1 MDIKTVAPGLEQTLR
16 PNTTIETAQQIDE
29 TVQQVTARN
38 LDVTKTSTFNNL
50 SQITLDTNDD
60 EARTQA
66 GLQAASGVVRS
77 EELPQYELPKYNS
90 ELYDSTIGITKYD
103 ELRNKLNLGAE
114 ESFTDYYNNN
124 NGYVPEGFELSA
136 KLLLHEEKVKGL
148 QDQYLNN
155 EIGYDDFLYKA
166 YGKDILKANGHDFS
180 KSLYWY
186 NKMRNGD
193 YGDIRTNLT
202 YMRSILNQSE
212 AAHQSEVWFRQS
224 GKLLS
229 QSMLQYVNNQ
239 ELPTATV
246 RDLFK
251 EADWASLDEQHG
263 STQKV
268 IDLYRAGMLS
278 GFQPWIDT
286 DKDGKPDFYY
296 HTDGKLYEVED
307 ESEKTNYEA
316 TKAVAIYN
324 ADGSLQRIRVRN
336 RFGGIGEFTQNVAK
350 GGFDFVTGVLS
361 LGALAFGGVYDLG
374 ELVFTGDTSLNR
386 LADTVIFTEKTKNMW
401 GWMGA
406 DYTTSSGFT
415 NTDGTFNTQGLFNGL
430 GYATGLIASMLI
442 TGGLS
447 ATTNPAVYKGLTTK
461 KVIHAYADDAVRG
474 IANLSDDV
482 LKQPKTLKQLI
493 TSLDNLPNKYMADDI
508 VAAANNLGIKTTVEA
523 VGIAAKQAG
532 YELGRTSAKVA
543 MAAGRGALTKGL
555 DFTKNTFRIMSGV
568 RNGMPSVNSLGKY
581 GTQIATRNSL
591 AVLAAKEFAETA
603 GYLNALQG
611 ENELSNGQIL
621 GIAAGTAILNFGIGF
636 ALRATLDEGALDRH
650 AKAAAARISKG
661 LKTGASLQKI
671 MDSGQPGSKFIS
683 TIYNMHKDHP
693 ILLANIQ
700 NVMDITE
707 NLLTLTIN
715 NTAIGAKNV
724 DGRVDLG
731 TIGQAMSSVINPTA
745 LFMNAWMAYGNM
757 RGNPLSNRTES
768 GMRMGEIWN
777 AQSDI
782 KSLFEDNIRVLR
794 SEAARLDSKG
804 EANQASAINNV
815 ILRIEETAANRGAQ
829 KFDTALH
836 AQLAALE
843 MLDDVLPKR
852 IANKKISKESMST
865 VVEAL
870 SRNYTNDQRS
880 RMLVNARLQ
889 LTQYDA
895 VIKGYQAKQRE
906 MVNGTLSEK
915 IGDFINGSSYVKKIK
930 AAFEKS
936 GSVDIEIMEA
946 IYNNDMVKFR
956 ARENIIKLASKDSAK
971 IIDDTTKFID
981 TYVKAYTVG
990 EKTVQL
996 NADGTHTIV
1005 EDPKLTAAVAA
1016 GKDEITKNGDDP
1028 VNGMFIKIET
1038 EGKEVQNNADDKRI
1052 RDVYDAI
1059 SDAGKFDVEEGESPL
1074 MYKVANGLYFIP
1086 HRAGNME
1093 VKVLANVT
1101 HVLRNATLLRRSENE
1116 DVKLLSF
1123 MNILKVLATGE
1134 DQKTL
1139 SALPENVTALRSL
1152 LKKNTALFNTVE
1164 KVANSLLILS
1174 TDPNANR
1181 TLLDLGSV
1189 HKVFGTDYKFVQSN
1203 GMLYK
1208 FNEAYN
1214 ALLKYQEHQ
1223 TRFLDLKKKLSE
1235 GTVTQT
1241 AVNKMLRELKSHYIN
1256 FTTDLN
1262 NGNLIDYMI
1271 RNNYMDKN
1279 FIKDLKEA
1287 IESMGE
1293 LSGPQEVRSKI
1304 EKLFRAI
1311 NSTDIS
1317 EAESDKAADK
1327 LLEILSEG
1335 FSNQEQTIDRY
1346 KIKADKNIIA
1356 STEGSEILKG
1366 NVDIVK
1372 EFIKTNNILSMSN
1385 VQINDELSKVKYN
1398 NLSLVEKIELLSVIN
1413 VAKIAEYK
1421 SMFNKNRYNNYR
1433 NTVIQQIE
1441 KDLLAN
1447 PKLFDELGIV
1457 ISRGGKKNKLRLTDD
1472 EFKIIENYVL
1482 DNTDLTYR
1490 LFSEPVI
1497 SVMRQALNFRTML
1510 FNNTITSNTDIVV
1523 VNVLELKG
1531 KTMQKLING
1540 LSNKNVIDNLGKS
1553 DSDSFKQNIILQIF
1567 GGQSPGAVISRL
1579 NHEIKEIQTYYQ
1591 RTKEAGMPGILTFRL
1606 SEEGSSEELN
1616 KLLASFNYD
1625 TKVGGDLL
1633 IDIPGVYMPGKVNN
1647 VDQLEVQSV
1656 PEIIGE
1662 LKRLALAWEK
1672 DNREVTKTELNQRI
1686 LNFKA
1691 KTSVN
1696 LETSVGGLTYV
1707 DDDTIIKKVE
1717 NIIINDFELTSEDLT
1732 DVKVKN
1738 ILSGVEYDV
1747 GQKQGLLASLTR
1759 QAQGILR
1766 ASIGLMGNKNPN
1778 YSKAVNVVKIINAT
1792 KNVINSLGSGPG
1804 PSSYRVDMTDEYFA
1818 KVNKTGMY
1826 TIVKVPDTKNTYIV
1840 QLNNKPG
1847 AFEAA
1852 AYKYIAEANKDVGI
1866 DLSVFLLA
1874 GKTSYNFKT
1883 EARSTNTIQSF
1894 IDLIKIELNLREDEY
1909 NKLVQELKDSVEDK
1923 EFIKYNF
1930 DNSPETIKEIQSY
1943 FNGKTVKEILSM
1955 PNNKYNNHIMFL
1967 SYINTIKASKVLSKK
1982 IMSVLSRNKDTK
1994 ELGRKFPLLGNRAI
2008 REQLSTI
2015 LNKQL
2020 GNSSVETS
2028 FFIEARDDI
2037 NKYIDNFDA
2046 RTFTTTSVRQ
2056 GVGDKETEFANAFF
2070 ESSLDSRFTAEQRF
2084 TENDIKEIFNSLNQK
2099 FDDASDYNTFDVI
2112 NKDNPYLDILSSIM
2126 MDNTGNFSK
2135 NFLVGPI
2142 QAVRLTDE
2150 EFDILGNILTK
2161 YSTNSVT
2168 LNIWKNKLES
2178 LRRIAN
2184 RNKPRTIGP
2193 KDTMFNQIENVVGNV
2208 VGSSEKRILT
2218 LEDGPVR
2225 KNLEKLLIDKAKE
2238 QKQNNKKLFKVSDA
2252 NVEDD
2257 GPLSYMNQIIREKY
2271 GDDTN
2276 VGSTNKA
2283 SRTFLNM
2290 NDLNNRSEFVK
2301 NVSDLSRKF
2310 ARQIGNLKLDND
2322 LDINNRYSKFVNL
2335 AEKVYAYTTGI
2346 DYSKE
2351 YTRYLLV
2358 DQDGQIIIAAN
2369 SSGTDYKEVADFV
2382 RELSLIGN
2390 KIQTETIDGEGFKTI
2405 DGKKLFLL
2413 QLDKNM
2419 LVDTDTNK
2427 SPLNV
2432 LPLNNDNYNN
2442 FMGLAFK
2449 SIIDKYDD
2457 IKNGDT
2463 ESRIINTTTYEE
2475 KNMFKVQHV
2484 LTEFYSQ
2491 KTLDNYK
2498 IQAIAKLLPNQ
2509 KTAVA
2514 EARKLLFGYK
2524 NYLVDSKEN
2533 NLKEE
2538 AMANTFVSSQ
2548 GVPEEVSNILLK
2560 NLNELFTY
2568 GFTNEI
2574 LSNGIKS
2581 LLIENRSNLKLY
2593 ISEQIKNY
2601 KYFNNDL
2608 FNKNESKALI
2618 NSISKASGMYNNKTE
2633 KEENKYIAIREVYTL
2648 LSKTLNSKK
2657 VEQEQQKL
2665 IFKNFN
2671 NFITNSIVLG
2681 SNDAGMLSL
2690 KLLENGIKD
2699 LQKTLTLEDPYTFN
2713 LKDINGNNV
2722 DLNNILDKNI
2732 LSVDVENVVLKPE
2745 YQGLNE
2751 DNNTVFYYSQSK
2763 INTENIK
2770 GTTREKVKELN
2781 IGIEAY
2787 LKDKSK
2793 LKQFEIDNKIIPVYV
2808 FDPNINK
2815 FVLVNTDNLKTYM
2828 TESSLNK
2835 LYQDGSG
2842 YKKVFEDYNQAT
2854 KDLPK
2859 VLNSKEEV
2867 SNQINIFLALQFK
2880 NKSYKEF
2887 ENNFILGYN
2896 SSTDR
2901 LKLQYLSS
2909 INDNF
2914 KFINGDNA
2922 QWLDVLED
2930 VIREWNFDTKEFDRK
2945 RSVEA
2950 LSKKF
2955 MENQSAGQLHDPE
2968 QDNILTSY
2976 FFFKALEHKQNSNVI
2991 KVNAIKEIEKINQ
3004 AYYGK
3009 LSTKDLTDEES
3020 KFTEIQKINFDSL
3033 NEEDDLI
3040 LKNIRDNFV
3049 GSKELEQN
3057 RSKYIK
3063 GFKDIFNFE
3072 LENQERLV
3080 GFRQLDK
3087 TINSILGYKAETI
3100 SKIQDTLWLNSNRFL
3115 NYVLFKTY
3123 ILKNPT
3129 ATKENFIEYLNKI
3142 DNLELE
3148 KIANAISNTFE
3159 TFNFD
3164 TVLKLSPDVIIEK
3177 FINEIPETGF
3187 KINNFNYFKNNFS
3200 KEEYNKLFFEDEG
3213 KSIFNSDLLGA
3224 KLRSVAQTDSYG
3236 ILAKESLDNAAAYG
3250 LFNKKLGP
3258 IIFEIANK
3266 ISDQNTK
3273 DLLTNILTT
3282 AGLYSEDLNRDL
3294 IQSRNKKVH
3303 RMYSLQRELIQDLL
3317 DESSRLFTVEKDL
3330 LYKSALAVPM
3340 NEKLEVYNSDGSTK
3354 IVNPDSNTIYFT
3366 LDMFAKVFGY
3376 DQKGVS
3382 YNLINSIKDTLSVD
3396 RNDPLYVLSTRHPQ
3410 SKSTNNHVFK
3420 IEVLANKLKTSDRT
3434 ILMDRNVARNYFN
3447 GDFDGDGYSFY
3458 RPDVITQM
3466 FGKTLEEDLNFAH
3479 RLYKG
3484 LELEVLKNNPN
3495 KNSKNE
3501 FYLQI
3506 KVLLDNNILSANTI
3520 NKDLTEINNSPTKY
3534 DLLKK
3539 QREEQVTQFLLNS
3552 NSKWVEDLEIDES
3565 NAKALSKD
3573 LVKKYWIKETP
3584 SQATGS
3590 KETKYIYYTDNF
3602 NFTSN
3607 SVGQFAYGINDK
3619 NRALANQI
3627 KTLLFKTRAEAD
3639 TNVGEFN
3646 KAKARQEYFQMS
3658 DKLGEVL
3665 NFNRFFVEDNS
3676 LELIRNNSSLFYKA
3690 LINQLQ
3696 NKALNKFI
3704 SESFI
3709 DGIKQQAESD
3719 LKEIELNPSEG
3730 ILYADR
3736 LIDLI
3741 DLMNQAVYLGSN
3753 VFNKYKTVVDNIK
3766 ALPQS
3771 TEQQDKLI
3779 TLFKNYFGSD
3789 DVKEFEQEIKNV
3801 FAGHESLVDLYKIK
3815 DYINYSAD
3823 LQFAKSKSKDLM
3835 IQIYD
3840 SIFARIEADSNG
3852 KTINDTNEFVNAYN
3866 TKILYVIDPEAS
3878 GTSFPSLGEDAFYM
3892 LPGKENKFKTVS
3904 FYRGNL
3910 SKHRDVLINYKN
3922 LLDKNNGS
3930 IKLEAN
3936 GKHRLDNK
3944 ILFTDNTLNYYVKEV
3959 DLENNTIIYAIET
3972 TANGSTKIGIPGSA
3986 LKGMGVPKSEANDKA
4001 IKAIV
4006 SKDVYKDID
4015 LIADA
4020 KNLKPEKLGT
4030 VNKSGVFTYYDKDF
4044 NVIQTTDNIQSIP
4057 KAAYITLETK
4067 AKNVV
4072 FEETWALDVKTDKIG
4087 QLGYATELLSP
4098 TGILFGLGRNYRYEN
4113 FEGDDKTNNV
4123 KLVYDNRGEAKIN
4136 KLLKIIGGYN
4146 TGSMNAKLIYD
4157 ISRMIKVL
4165 ENKLGK
4171 EINGKVYTQE
4181 KFDAEVQSYINRFMV
4196 DPENSNTIIFER
4208 INELYGSTDKF
4219 VDLLESK
4226 EDFTALTIFENEL
4239 SELFYNPDRAYQVG
4253 EGESKTSKKTGQA
4266 YREYVTNLKE
4276 TIGYRTLKQTSKL
4289 KDLADAAANINLKE
4303 GTTYSAEHLDYL
4315 EFINYLIEGRNK
4327 YYISKK
4333 RLDKVQK
4340 PLSVNDIEYGIQ
4352 RGLLNLTTGSTASTN
4367 NSFNMQPNFYRK
4379 DFKISDYSESNK
4391 SGGTSI
4397 GTENVV
4403 ELTNK
4408 PQIISTQSFDNSLNL
4423 KDIISNKTTEY
4434 LKNNK
4439 YSFNLNTNTI
4449 DSKYEKTKDKNDNS
4463 PDNWLTKKNKVNL
4476 IGHAG
4481 KYNNIVERANSLGT
4495 ADDEIVVNT
4504 NLKIARST
4512 PDKAIELQ
4520 MIPQSDKVELRNAL
4534 QQVKNQI
4541 GSDLFAVIQKRI
4553 DNNEDINLKDIFVT
4567 PKSQE
4572 VTAQKELPN
4581 LGIKFETVKKPN
4593 LTENQLN
4600 LLRTFN
4606 INDMDQSKEV
4616 NDIKNRGKD
4625 PEQIL
4630 AEYDQ
4635 RFNKNKQLNSGN
4647 DNLYETD
4654 IARDVLESSG
4664 ISTKTETG
4672 FITDRTIIQSRKN
4685 KVHYEMELS
4694 NTLHK
4699 IYDLSVRLG
4708 AESRISFY
4716 MFTKHKL
4723 NQIKDL
4729 DNRIKLLGDAQS
4741 QELKAQATKYELA
4754 KQEILRV
4761 LGGSV
4766 EESEKYL
4773 AMTEKYYGVVTK
4785 MADDYVQYVYQNA
4798 KSFMSWTN
4806 NPNTALSFLVV
4817 PNIQKGTNKSAYE
4830 HYKMNMFNQSIDP
4843 TQMSAFN
4850 LGNYNFFD
4858 SMKSIVKMI
4867 SKEKAAFDIGRNLRM
4882 NGIMENQTVVT
4893 QSEELLE
4900 KYLLDQIKES
4910 RVKSTYDKEFDDSLA
4925 RFGQTLEQTILSTED
4940 ALPFFSG
4947 DFRFSMKPNEAF
4959 AEKYV
4964 DIYRRLTKY
4973 IQFKGVSYDEAKS
4986 EMNSLDKKTKSN
4998 AEQLMTIYD
5007 LRDDVIVTLMKRSN
5021 VDVSY
5026 IYDNLKNYAAQNNLA
5041 LTDKF
5046 GRLIPE
5052 KVSDFKV
5059 LSNVNFEYALKAI
5072 QYFSPYNGGFKNQV
5086 VLDMLA
5092 GDIYLTNK
5100 KVAEALDKF
5109 EYNRKPPSSFQR
5121 QMTKVTSLMTTL
5133 IMSNPFQLL
5142 SRAAKWTAGDLGWG
5156 VMTDW
5161 RTLLKQGDAIK
5172 DIRAMYSSKGTAV
5185 NQNLKEFMYL
5195 YGVDPMKMNF
5205 NLTEN
5210 NLEDMELTGRIFNNK
5225 YTDFTGKVGN
5235 VQSML
5240 ERYAIFLALKDGFD
5254 TNKPSYGSVLNK
5266 QDLIDK
5272 MTADVDV
5279 DNNLR
5284 ASANSRKAHFIMAQT
5299 LGAAGD
5305 FPDLAKSVSG
5315 YFMFT
5320 TYPLAMIRWARNE
5333 GASMATAFKNIFIE
5347 SHPEKYQQSL
5357 KHLWV
5362 KGLGAAGLYAAIYL
5376 MNTLVAEIYGVDDE
5390 TKDDWIDEQATPE
5403 LLKTLL
5409 IGSPVIDKYNSINP
5423 IRQIT
5428 EKTLVPFFEAY
5439 EKNEGDPGKT
5449 LLGGLGRFSLENF
5462 GNVNPLLKNT
5472 IELIAGGDI
5481 IEREVIP
5488 FNDQQDIYDNVFRK
5502 LAGYLIGSSGS
5513 RALTN
5518 YLNDIA
5524 PYQEEKD
5531 LGSKLLT
5538 GMGKAISA
5546 EFGNLKSYKS
5556 DIKNYY
5562 KANDLVQ
5569 SYRFS
5574 DNDTET
5580 LTFEQRLLNPQYEG
5594 TSDDYNKLRKQ
5605 INQLKFENAPLT
5617 KVYQTILQA
5626 REEGMDLK
5634 TIRSAVRN
5642 SSLEYRLSRI
5652 EDLEVFYKTLD
5663 KKEID
5668 LIEKALM
5675 FEDQFFSWLDESDEL
5690 LSNLINVDGQ
5700 DRRYYPNI
5708 FNRDVYRPFLYQDY
5722 RQPRINTYYRKPFI
5736 RSPFSAY
5743 RSSYFELN
5751 PEKKTY
5757 QEDN

>member
-1 MDIKTVAPGLEQTLR
+1 M
-16 PNTTIETAQQIDE
+16 
-29 TVQQVTARN
+29 
-38 LDVTKTSTFNNL
+38 
-50 SQITLDTNDD
+50 
-60 EARTQA
+60 
-66 GLQAASGVVRS
+66 
-77 EELPQYELPKYNS
+77 
-90 ELYDSTIGITKYD
+90 
-103 ELRNKLNLGAE
+103 
-114 ESFTDYYNNN
+114 
-124 NGYVPEGFELSA
+124 
-136 KLLLHEEKVKGL
+136 
-148 QDQYLNN
+148 
-155 EIGYDDFLYKA
+155 
-166 YGKDILKANGHDFS
+166 
-180 KSLYWY
+180 
-186 NKMRNGD
+186 
-193 YGDIRTNLT
+193 
-202 YMRSILNQSE
+202 
-212 AAHQSEVWFRQS
+212 
-224 GKLLS
+224 
-229 QSMLQYVNNQ
+229 
-239 ELPTATV
+239 
-246 RDLFK
+246 
-251 EADWASLDEQHG
+251 
-263 STQKV
+263 
-268 IDLYRAGMLS
+268 
-278 GFQPWIDT
+278 
-286 DKDGKPDFYY
+286 
-296 HTDGKLYEVED
+296 
-307 ESEKTNYEA
+307 
-316 TKAVAIYN
+316 
-324 ADGSLQRIRVRN
+324 
-336 RFGGIGEFTQNVAK
+336 
-350 GGFDFVTGVLS
+350 
-361 LGALAFGGVYDLG
+361 
-374 ELVFTGDTSLNR
+374 
-386 LADTVIFTEKTKNMW
+386 
-401 GWMGA
+401 
-406 DYTTSSGFT
+406 
-415 NTDGTFNTQGLFNGL
+415 
-430 GYATGLIASMLI
+430 
-442 TGGLS
+442 
-447 ATTNPAVYKGLTTK
+447 
-461 KVIHAYADDAVRG
+461 
-474 IANLSDDV
+474 
-482 LKQPKTLKQLI
+482 
-493 TSLDNLPNKYMADDI
+493 
-508 VAAANNLGIKTTVEA
+508 
-523 VGIAAKQAG
+523 
-532 YELGRTSAKVA
+532 
-543 MAAGRGALTKGL
+543 
-555 DFTKNTFRIMSGV
+555 
-568 RNGMPSVNSLGKY
+568 
-581 GTQIATRNSL
+581 
-591 AVLAAKEFAETA
+591 
-603 GYLNALQG
+603 
-611 ENELSNGQIL
+611 
-621 GIAAGTAILNFGIGF
+621 
-636 ALRATLDEGALDRH
+636 
-650 AKAAAARISKG
+650 
-661 LKTGASLQKI
+661 
-671 MDSGQPGSKFIS
+671 
-683 TIYNMHKDHP
+683 
-693 ILLANIQ
+693 
-700 NVMDITE
+700 
-707 NLLTLTIN
+707 
-715 NTAIGAKNV
+715 
-724 DGRVDLG
+724 
-731 TIGQAMSSVINPTA
+731 
-745 LFMNAWMAYGNM
+745 
-757 RGNPLSNRTES
+757 
-768 GMRMGEIWN
+768 
-777 AQSDI
+777 
-782 KSLFEDNIRVLR
+782 
-794 SEAARLDSKG
+794 
-804 EANQASAINNV
+804 
-815 ILRIEETAANRGAQ
+815 
-829 KFDTALH
+829 
-836 AQLAALE
+836 
-843 MLDDVLPKR
+843 
-852 IANKKISKESMST
+852 
-865 VVEAL
+865 
-870 SRNYTNDQRS
+870 
-880 RMLVNARLQ
+880 
-889 LTQYDA
+889 
-895 VIKGYQAKQRE
+895 
-906 MVNGTLSEK
+906 
-915 IGDFINGSSYVKKIK
+915 
-930 AAFEKS
+930 
-936 GSVDIEIMEA
+936 
-946 IYNNDMVKFR
+946 
-956 ARENIIKLASKDSAK
+956 
-971 IIDDTTKFID
+971 
-981 TYVKAYTVG
+981 
-990 EKTVQL
+990 
-996 NADGTHTIV
+996 V

-1028 VNGMFIKIET
+1028 VNGTFIKIET
-1038 EGKEVQNNADDKRI
+1038 EGKAVQNNEDDKRI

-1059 SDAGKFDVEEGESPL
+1059 SDAGKFDAEEGESPL
-1074 MYKVANGLYFIP
+1074 MYKVADGLYFIP

-1093 VKVLANVT
+1093 VKVLSNVT
-1101 HVLRNATLLRRSENE
+1101 HVLRNATLLRRSESE

-1164 KVANSLLILS
+1164 KVANSLLLLS
-1174 TDPNANR
+1174 TDPNASR
-1181 TLLDLGSV
+1181 SLLDLGSV
-1189 HKVFGTDYKFVQSN
+1189 HKVFGTDYRFVQSN

-1223 TRFLDLKKKLSE
+1223 TKFLDLKKKLTE
-1235 GTVTQT
+1235 GIVSQT
-1241 AVNKMLRELKSHYIN
+1241 AVKKMLRELNSHYIN

-1385 VQINDELSKVKYN
+1385 VEINDELSRVKYN

-1433 NTVIQQIE
+1433 NTVIKQIE

-1482 DNTDLTYR
+1482 DNTDLTHR
-1490 LFSEPVI
+1490 LFSEPVY
-1497 SVMRQALNFRTML
+1497 SFLRQDLMFRTML

-1531 KTMQKLING
+1531 KTMQKLISG

-1553 DSDSFKQNIILQIF
+1553 DSASFKQNIILQIF

-1579 NHEIKEIQTYYQ
+1579 NHEVKEIQTYYQ

-1766 ASIGLMGNKNPN
+1766 ASIGLMGNKNRN

-1792 KNVINSLGSGPG
+1792 KKIISEFGSGPG

-1826 TIVKVPDTKNTYIV
+1826 TIVKVPDTNSSYIV

-1883 EARSTNTIQSF
+1883 ESRSTTTIQSF

-1955 PNNKYNNHIMFL
+1955 PNNKYNNHIMYL

-1994 ELGRKFPLLGNRAI
+1994 ELGRKLPLLGNRAI

-2056 GVGDKETEFANAFF
+2056 DVGDKETEFANAFF

-2126 MDNTGNFSK
+2126 MDNTRNFGK

-2161 YSTNSVT
+2161 YSTNSAT
-2168 LNIWKNKLES
+2168 LNIWKTKLES
-2178 LRRIAN
+2178 LRKLAN
-2184 RNKPRTIGP
+2184 RNKPRTIRP
-2193 KDTMFNQIENVVGNV
+2193 KDTDFNQIKNVIGNV

-2257 GPLSYMNQIIREKY
+2257 DPRSYMNHLMREKV

-2290 NDLNNRSEFVK
+2290 NDRNNRSEFVK
-2301 NVSDLSRKF
+2301 NVYDLSRKF
-2310 ARQIGNLKLDND
+2310 ARQLGNLKLDND
-2322 LDINNRYSKFVNL
+2322 LDINNRYGKFVNL
-2335 AEKVYAYTTGI
+2335 AEKIYAYTTGI

-2369 SSGTDYKEVADFV
+2369 SSGTDYKEVADFIK
-2382 RELSLIGN
+2382 ELSFIGN
-2390 KIQTETIDGEGFKTI
+2390 KIKTETIDGEGFKTI

-2413 QLDKNM
+2413 KLDKNM
-2419 LVDTDTNK
+2419 LIDTDINK
-2427 SPLNV
+2427 SPLSV

-2442 FMGLAFK
+2442 FMSLAFK

-2457 IKNGDT
+2457 IKNSET
-2463 ESRIINTTTYEE
+2463 ELEIINTTEYEE
-2475 KNMFKVQHV
+2475 KNMFRVQHV
-2484 LTEFYSQ
+2484 LTEFYNQ

-2498 IQAIAKLLPNQ
+2498 IQTIAKLLPNQ
-2509 KTAVA
+2509 KTALA
-2514 EARKLLFGYK
+2514 EAKKLLFGYK
-2524 NYLVDSKEN
+2524 NYLVDNKEN

-2608 FNKNESKALI
+2608 FTGKEPNKLIKA
-2618 NSISKASGMYNNKTE
+2618 ISDAVRKYNNKTE
-2633 KEENKYIAIREVYTL
+2633 TEENKYIAIRYVYTL
-2648 LSKTLNSKK
+2648 LSETLNSKK

-2681 SNDAGMLSL
+2681 SNDASMLSI

-2713 LKDINGNNV
+2713 LKDINGNNLN
-2722 DLNNILDKNI
+2722 LNNILDKNI

-2745 YQGLNE
+2745 YEGLND
-2751 DNNTVFYYSQSK
+2751 DNNTVFYYSHSK

-2781 IGIEAY
+2781 SSIEAY
-2787 LKDKSK
+2787 MKDKSK

-2828 TESSLNK
+2828 QESVFNK

-2867 SNQINIFLALQFK
+2867 KNQINIFLALQFK

-2896 SSTDR
+2896 STTDR
-2901 LKLQYLSS
+2901 KKLQYLSNY
-2909 INDNF
+2909 NDNF
-2914 KFINGDNA
+2914 EFINGKNA

-2930 VIREWNFDTKEFDRK
+2930 VIREWNFDTKKFDRK

-2950 LSKKF
+2950 LSEKF
-2955 MENQSAGQLHDPE
+2955 MEKQSPGQLHDPE
-2968 QDNILTSY
+2968 QDNILTAF

-2991 KVNAIKEIEKINQ
+2991 KVNALKEIEKINQ

-3020 KFTEIQKINFDSL
+3020 KFTEIQKVNFDSL

-3063 GFKDIFNFE
+3063 GFKDVFNFE

-3129 ATKENFIEYLNKI
+3129 TTKENFIEYLNKI
-3142 DNLELE
+3142 DNVELE

-3177 FINEIPETGF
+3177 FIDVIPETGF
-3187 KINNFNYFKNNFS
+3187 EINNFSYFKNNFS

-3224 KLRSVAQTDSYG
+3224 KLRSVAQTDSYQN
-3236 ILAKESLDNAAAYG
+3236 LAKESLDNAAAYG

-3258 IIFEIANK
+3258 IIYDIANK
-3266 ISDQNTK
+3266 ISNQNTK
-3273 DLLTNILTT
+3273 DMLINILTT
-3282 AGLYSEDLNRDL
+3282 AGLHSEDLNRDQ

-3303 RMYSLQRELIQDLL
+3303 RMYSLQRELIQELL
-3317 DESSRLFTVEKDL
+3317 EESSRVFTVDKEVI
-3330 LYKSALAVPM
+3330 YKTALAFDM
-3340 NEKLEVYNSDGSTK
+3340 DQKLEVYNSDGTIK
-3354 IVNPDSNTIYFT
+3354 TINPDSNTLYFT
-3366 LDMFAKVFGY
+3366 LDMFARFFGY
-3376 DQKGVS
+3376 EQKNITF
-3382 YNLINSIKDTLSVD
+3382 NLMNSIKDTLGVD
-3396 RNDPLYVLSTRHPQ
+3396 KNNPLYLVATRDPK
-3410 SKSTNNHVFK
+3410 SKVANNHVFK
-3420 IEVLANKLKTSDRT
+3420 VEVLANKIDERT
-3434 ILMDRNVARNYFN
+3434 ILMDRNVSRNYFN
-3447 GDFDGDGYSFY
+3447 GDFDGDGYTFY
-3458 RPDVITQM
+3458 RPDVMTQIY
-3466 FGKTLEEDLNFAH
+3466 GQNLEEDLNLAH
-3479 RLYKG
+3479 RLYKS
-3484 LELEVLKNNPN
+3484 LELEVLRNNPN
-3495 KNSKNE
+3495 KNININSNN

-3506 KVLLDNNILSANTI
+3506 KVLLDIKILSAVTI
-3520 NKDLTEINNSPTKY
+3520 QNDLIEINNSPTKY
-3534 DLLKK
+3534 DKLKK
-3539 QREEQVTQFLLNS
+3539 DRIVDITKLLTDAETAKPS
-3552 NSKWVEDLEIDES
+3552 WVEDLEMDKS
-3565 NAKALSKD
+3565 KAEAFAKD

-3584 SQATGS
+3584 TQATGS
-3590 KETKYIYYTDNF
+3590 KDTKYIYYTDNS
-3602 NFTSN
+3602 NFTFKA
-3607 SVGQFAYGINDK
+3607 VGDDYTKNDK
-3619 NRALANQI
+3619 NRSYANQA

-3665 NFNRFFVEDNS
+3665 NFNRFFVGDGS
-3676 LELIRNNSSLFYKA
+3676 LELIRNNPSLFYKA

-3696 NKALNKFI
+3696 DKTLNKYI
-3704 SESFI
+3704 SETFI

-3789 DVKEFEQEIKNV
+3789 DVKEFEQDIKNV
-3801 FAGHESLVDLYKIK
+3801 FAGHEAVGDLYKIK
-3815 DYINYSAD
+3815 DYMNNSAD

-3840 SIFARIEADSNG
+3840 SIFSRIEADSND
-3852 KTINDTNEFVNAYN
+3852 KMIDDTNEFTNAYK

-3892 LPGKENKFKTVS
+3892 LPGKENKYKTVS
-3904 FYRGNL
+3904 FYKGNL
-3910 SKHRDVLINYKN
+3910 SKHKQVLINYKE
-3922 LLDKNNGS
+3922 LLNKNNGS

-3936 GKHRLDNK
+3936 GQHRLDND

-3959 DLENNTIIYAIET
+3959 DLDNNTLIYAIET

-3986 LKGMGVPKSEANDKA
+3986 LKGMGVPKSEANDKV

-4015 LIADA
+4015 LISDA

-4044 NVIQTTDNIQSIP
+4044 NLIKTTDNIESIP
-4057 KAAYITLETK
+4057 KAAYVTLETK

-4072 FEETWALDVKTDKIG
+4072 FEEKWALNMKKSKIG

-4219 VDLLESK
+4219 VDVLESK
-4226 EDFTALTIFENEL
+4226 QDFTALTIFENEL

-4253 EGESKTSKKTGQA
+4253 EGETETSKKTGQG
-4266 YREYVTNLKE
+4266 YREYVTKLKE
-4276 TIGYRTLKQTSKL
+4276 NIGYRDLKQTSKL
-4289 KDLADAAANINLKE
+4289 KELANASSSINLKE
-4303 GTTYSAEHLDYL
+4303 GATYSGEHLDYL
-4315 EFINYLIEGRNK
+4315 EFINYIIEGRNK
-4327 YYISKK
+4327 YYTDKK
-4333 RLDKVQK
+4333 ELNEVQK

-4352 RGLLNLTTGSTASTN
+4352 RGLLNLTTGSGASPDTR
-4367 NSFNMQPNFYRK
+4367 FNMQPNFYRK
-4379 DFKISDYSESNK
+4379 DFAISDYSESGK
-4391 SGGTSI
+4391 SGTNPP

-4408 PQIISTQSFDNSLNL
+4408 PQIISTQNFDNSLNL
-4423 KDIISNKTTEY
+4423 KDIISNKTTEF

-4439 YSFNLNTNTI
+4439 YSFNVGTKTI
-4449 DSKYEKTKDKNDNS
+4449 DSKYERTKNKNDNM
-4463 PDNWLTKKNKVNL
+4463 PDNWVTKKNKVNL

-4520 MIPQSDKVELRNAL
+4520 MIPQSDKVELRNAM

-4553 DNNEDINLKDIFVT
+4553 DNNEDINLKDIFVS
-4567 PKSQE
+4567 PGFEE
-4572 VTAQKELPN
+4572 VNAQKELPN
-4581 LGIKFETVKKPN
+4581 IGIKFETVKKPN
-4593 LTENQLN
+4593 LSNTQLS
-4600 LLRTFN
+4600 LLEKFDV
-4606 INDMDQSKEV
+4606 NDIDQYEEV
-4616 NDIKNRGKD
+4616 NEIKNRGKD
-4625 PEQIL
+4625 PEQKL

-4685 KVHYEMELS
+4685 KVHYELELS

-4699 IYDLSVRLG
+4699 IYDLAVRLG

-4729 DNRIKLLGDAQS
+4729 DNRIKSLGDVQS
-4741 QELKAQATKYELA
+4741 SELRAQATKYELA

-4785 MADDYVQYVYQNA
+4785 MADDYVQYVYENA

-4806 NPNTALSFLVV
+4806 NPNTAISFLVV

-4900 KYLLDQIKES
+4900 KYLLDQLKES
-4910 RVKSTYDKEFDDSLA
+4910 RVKSVYEKEFDDGWKIFVSDL
-4925 RFGQTLEQTILSTED
+4925 RSKIND
-4940 ALPFFSG
+4940 AGAEAFFSE
-4947 DFRFSMKPNEAF
+4947 DFKYDLNYRESF

-4964 DIYRRLTKY
+4964 DIYRRLTKF

-4998 AEQLMTIYD
+4998 AEKLMTIYD

-5100 KVAEALDKF
+5100 KVAEALDKV

-5210 NLEDMELTGRIFNNK
+5210 NLEDMEQTGRIFNNK

-5272 MTADVDV
+5272 MTSDVDV

-5284 ASANSRKAHFIMAQT
+5284 ASANSRKAHFIMSQT
-5299 LGAAGD
+5299 LGSAGD
-5305 FPDLAKSVSG
+5305 FPDLAKSIAG
-5315 YFMFT
+5315 FFMFT
-5320 TYPLAMIRWARNE
+5320 TYPLSMVRWARNE

-5409 IGSPVIDKYNSINP
+5409 MGSPVIDKYNSINP

-5462 GNVNPLLKNT
+5462 GNVNPLFKNT

-5488 FNDQQDIYDNVFRK
+5488 FNEQQDIYDNVFRK

-5524 PYQEEKD
+5524 PYEEEKD

-5652 EDLEVFYKTLD
+5652 ENIEVFYKTLD

-5757 QEDN
+5757 QGDD